1 MDQIKSWGGCC
12 FCLCCEI
19 AKRCFFQFF
28 SKMRS
33 KTVSY
38 RSIFCT
44 GAFFKSIVQE
54 CSGKC
59 RQECSGRMLNR
70 SFGAVLSKSAR
81 ILSKEG
87 FCSRLLLFLQE
98 FSARVESEEVV
109 GISKGA
115 CGCLFQCFSFL
126 YSCFRFC
133 FVFFYQRRPWSGYGG
148 NSQSRSPKILKASKV
163 PKHMGL
169 PLFPMFPMFSHVF
182 RNAGKP
188 LQAGFSR
195 GRFPW
200 ISFQTQG
207 SYIQDFYRFFK
218 CYQ

>member
-28 SKMRS
+28 SKMGS

-133 FVFFYQRRPWSGYGG
+133 FVFFYQQRPWSGYGG
-148 NSQSRSPKILKASKV
+148 IVNHV
-163 PKHMGL
+163 L
-169 PLFPMFPMFSHVF
+169 PRFWRP
-182 RNAGKP
+182 
-188 LQAGFSR
+188 Q
-195 GRFPW
+195 RFPNTW
-200 ISFQTQG
+200 V
-207 SYIQDFYRFFK
+207 
-218 CYQ
+218 

>member
-1 MDQIKSWGGCC
+1 MVVVFVCAVKLRKDV
-12 FCLCCEI
+12 
-19 AKRCFFQFF
+19 FFSFF
-28 SKMRS
+28 SKMGS

-44 GAFFKSIVQE
+44 GAFFKSIMQE

-70 SFGAVLSKSAR
+70 SFGAVLSKTAG
-81 ILSKEG
+81 ILSKKG

-126 YSCFRFC
+126 FSCFRFC
-133 FVFFYQRRPWSGYGG
+133 FVFFYQRRP
-148 NSQSRSPKILKASKV
+148 
-163 PKHMGL
+163 
-169 PLFPMFPMFSHVF
+169 
-182 RNAGKP
+182 
-188 LQAGFSR
+188 
-195 GRFPW
+195 
-200 ISFQTQG
+200 
-207 SYIQDFYRFFK
+207 
-218 CYQ
+218 